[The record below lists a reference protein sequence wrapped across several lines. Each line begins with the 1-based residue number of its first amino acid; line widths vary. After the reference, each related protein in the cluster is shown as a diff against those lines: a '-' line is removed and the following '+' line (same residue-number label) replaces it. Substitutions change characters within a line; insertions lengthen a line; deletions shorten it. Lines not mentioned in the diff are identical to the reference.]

1 MQVFIVFANYKD
13 QSTAK
18 VGKHPNGRIYAVLG
32 HKYLSANAKGC
43 VTALQARNLLRKKEK
58 EGENGCISEARLGC
72 RREAELIMVRAVVKE
87 NEVSS
92 RAISLFPAQ
101 PPTE

>member
-1 MQVFIVFANYKD
+1 MLTTKI
-13 QSTAK
+13 
-18 VGKHPNGRIYAVLG
+18 R
-32 HKYLSANAKGC
+32 
-43 VTALQARNLLRKKEK
+43 ALQKWESIQTEGFMLFSDINIYQLTQKDVSLLCKQGIYSEKKEK
-58 EGENGCISEARLGC
+58 DGENGCISEARLGC